1 MKLLHLFSP
10 TLFGLLLFS
19 TSSAAT
25 ELPQLGKDSIQS
37 VITALTQQEKI
48 SLVMGTGMD
57 FPGLPDEFQAPVVG
71 SSNKSRVPG
80 AAGSSFAIERLG
92 IPELVLVDGPAGV
105 RISPRRED
113 DDNRYFST
121 AFPIAT
127 LVASSWDVELAH
139 KVGVAMGNESKEYG
153 ADILLAPALNIHRIP
168 LGGRN
173 FEYYSEDPLV
183 SGKMA
188 AAMTR
193 GVQSQGVG
201 TSIKH
206 YVANNHEWN
215 RNVIDVKVGQ
225 RALREIYLRGFEIAI
240 KESQPWTVMSSYNKV
255 NGTYTSESHEL
266 LTKILREQW
275 GFEGLVMTD
284 WFGGAD
290 AIAQLKAGNDLL
302 MPGSVGQQNTLQK
315 ALDNGDL
322 DEAVLDKVLEKILTV
337 MLKSPAHASYQ
348 YSDKPDLAKH
358 AQVARSAAA
367 QGMVLLQ
374 NNLTTLPLKK
384 GQKIALFG
392 NGSYQMIV
400 GGTGSGH
407 VNSAYAVSLLEGLT
421 HAGFVGHQTLHKSY
435 QTYISTEEAKQVPQ
449 PFYLPQPVVAERVV
463 SQQEIGDVALQSDI
477 ALITISRNSGEFAD
491 REVKADF
498 YLSDAEKKLIRS
510 VSQRYHDLDKKVV
523 VVLNVGGVIE
533 TASWRDHVDAI
544 LLAWQPGQEAGHAL
558 ADVISGQ
565 VNPSGKL
572 AATFAMEIQD
582 YPSYEGF
589 PGVVTEPRSAELK
602 SIMRGDHAA
611 EVQYHDGIWVGY
623 RAFNTRKID
632 TAYAFGFGLSY
643 TQFSY
648 GDVQL
653 TRQEGSDSVQVSI
666 EITNTGPR
674 AGKEVVQLYVSAPKS
689 KLEKP
694 EAELRG
700 FRKTNLLQPKQSQVL
715 SFTINPRDLSSYD
728 LESQQWLVEAGSY
741 IIKLAASST
750 DIRRAVT
757 FDQKK
762 AVYIPL

>member
-1 MKLLHLFSP
+1 LM
-10 TLFGLLLFS
+10 S
-19 TSSAAT
+19 TSSSAT
-25 ELPQLGKDSIQS
+25 ELPQLGKDPLQS
-37 VITALTQQEKI
+37 VISALTQQEKI
-48 SLVMGTGMD
+48 NLVMGTGMD
-57 FPGLPDEFQAPVVG
+57 FPGLPDELRAPVVG
-71 SSNKSRVPG
+71 HTNNGRVPG
-80 AAGSSFAIERLG
+80 AAGSSFAVERLG
-92 IPELVLVDGPAGV
+92 IPELVMADGPAGV
-105 RISPRRED
+105 RITPRREG
-113 DDNRYFST
+113 DDNSYFCT

-127 LVASSWDVELAH
+127 LLASSWDVELAH
-139 KVGVAMGNESKEYG
+139 QVGAAMGNETKEYG

-193 GVQSQGVG
+193 GIQSQGVG

-215 RNVIDVKVGQ
+215 RNVIDVQVDQ

-255 NGTYTSESHEL
+255 NGTYTSESYEL
-266 LTKILREQW
+266 LTKILREEW
-275 GFEGLVMTD
+275 GFEGFVVTD
-284 WFGGAD
+284 WFGGTD

-302 MPGSVGQQNTLQK
+302 MPGSVGQQKSLQK

-337 MLKSPAHASYQ
+337 MLKSPVHSNYQ

-358 AQVARSAAA
+358 AEVARSAAA

-384 GQKIALFG
+384 GQNIALFG
-392 NGSYQMIV
+392 NGSYQMII
-400 GGTGSGH
+400 GGTGSGD
-407 VNSAYAVSLLEGLT
+407 VNNAYTVSLLEGLT
-421 HAGFVGHQTLHKSY
+421 SAGFVGHQKLHKSY
-435 QTYISTEEAKQVPQ
+435 QTYISAEEAKQVPQ
-449 PFYLPQPVVAERVV
+449 PFYLPQPVVAERVL
-463 SQQEIGDVALQSDI
+463 SQQEIEGVALQSDI

-491 REVKADF
+491 REAKNDF
-498 YLSDAEKKLIRS
+498 YLSDTEKSLIKS
-510 VSQRYHDLDKKVV
+510 VGQRYHDLNKKVV
-523 VVLNVGGVIE
+523 VVLNIGGVIE
-533 TASWRDHVDAI
+533 TASWRDQVDAI

-572 AATFAMEIQD
+572 ATTFAMEIQD
-582 YPSYEGF
+582 YPSYEDF

-602 SIMRGDHAA
+602 SIMPGDQAA

-653 TRQEGSDSVQVSI
+653 TRQEGRDSVQVSI

-700 FRKTNLLQPKQSQVL
+700 FRKTSLLQPKQSQVL

-728 LESQQWLVEAGSY
+728 LESQQWLAEAGSY

-750 DIRRAVT
+750 DIRRTVI
-757 FDQKK
+757 FDQQKT
-762 AVYIPL
+762 VYIPL